1 MGAKC
6 PQTSRKAT
14 TATLNLDSPFER
26 LTALACAMFGT
37 PHAMV
42 GVIDG
47 DQTQFR
53 ANVGLDHTAL
63 PREQTATHL
72 MVAMGPGAVL
82 VVEDALENERLRDH
96 PMVTGQPGLRFF
108 AGVTIA
114 NAAGEAVGAIGVMDI
129 KPRPRPSDAEVENL
143 RVLARMAG
151 EMIDQAEANLRQ
163 SEQLKL
169 LRLSEEMAGIGQWR
183 LDAETL
189 KSTWSDQ
196 VYRIYGVTRETF
208 DPNLADAIAFTHPD
222 DRETLR
228 QLVTRGLQTGE
239 GFCFRSRLIRADGEE
254 RLVEARADTERGRDG
269 RIASMFG
276 VFQDVTE
283 AVAAERRLAESEQRH
298 RLLADRATDIIIT
311 YGVNG
316 LVTYV
321 SPSIERV
328 SGHRPREV
336 IGRPVTDLIHPEDVP
351 GLAESF
357 REFVKAPPEWSQ
369 RGVTYRGLVKDGGYR
384 WFEAR
389 TSIIRDDEGRVVEFQ
404 DLVRDVTETK
414 RLEEALI
421 EARDR
426 AEAGARAKSEF
437 LANMSHELR
446 TPLTSVIGFSG
457 LLQQSAALPETERRY
472 ADRIGTASEA
482 LLGVINDI
490 LDYSKLEAGAVEME
504 ARAFDPRALAQAA
517 AAMIEGQCEV
527 KGLALAVELDPQLP
541 AALTG
546 DEGRL
551 RQVMLNFLANA
562 TKFTAAGGVTLAAS
576 WSNGRLRVA
585 VRDTGIG
592 IPADKIDTLFER
604 FSQADNSTT
613 RVYGGTG
620 LGLSISR
627 RLVEMMDGEIGA
639 ESRVG
644 EGSTFWFEIPLSP
657 AEAIISDDRYGDD
670 TPSPEG
676 LRILVA
682 DDAAANREL
691 AVAIL
696 GGLGVAVETV
706 EDGAQAVEAA
716 RNGAYDLIL
725 MDVHMPVV
733 DGLDATRAIR
743 RLDGPVGQTPIVALT
758 ANVQPEQVQR
768 CREAGMDD
776 HVGKPIQVAEL
787 LRVIAARLEQR
798 SGQETSDAA

>member
-1 MGAKC
+1 MGAKR
-6 PQTSRKAT
+6 PQESRKAT
-14 TATLNLDSPFER
+14 TESLNLDSPFER
-26 LTALACAMFGT
+26 LTSLARVMFDT

-47 DQTQFR
+47 DLTLFR
-53 ANVGLDHTAL
+53 ANVGLDQSEL
-63 PREQTATHL
+63 PRELTATHL

-82 VVEDALENERLRDH
+82 IVEDGLKDERVRNH
-96 PMVTGQPGLRFF
+96 PMVTGAPFLRFF

-114 NAAGEAVGAIGVMDI
+114 NADGAAVGAIGVMDV
-129 KPRPRPSDAEVENL
+129 KPRARPTDAEIENL
-143 RVLARMAG
+143 KVLARMAG
-151 EMIDQAEANLRQ
+151 EMIDQVAANQRQ

-183 LDAETL
+183 MDAETL

-208 DPNLADAIAFTHPD
+208 DPSLGDALDFFHPD
-222 DRETLR
+222 DGETIR
-228 QLVTRGLQTGE
+228 RMVVRGLETGE
-239 GFCFRSRLIRADGEE
+239 GFHTRARLIRADGEE
-254 RLVEARADTERGRDG
+254 RLVETHADTERGPDG
-269 RIASMFG
+269 KVVSMFG

-283 AVAAERRLAESEQRH
+283 AEAATRRMAESEQRH
-298 RLLADRATDIIIT
+298 RMLADRATDIIIT
-311 YGVNG
+311 YGVDG

-328 SGHRPREV
+328 SGHLPREV

-351 GLAESF
+351 GLAASF

-369 RGVTYRGLVKDGGYR
+369 RGVTYRGLVKDGGTR

-389 TSIIRDDEGRVVEFQ
+389 TSIIRDDEGRVIEFQ
-404 DLVRDVTETK
+404 DLVRDVTDTK

-504 ARAFDPRALAQAA
+504 ARAFDPRTLAQAA
-517 AAMIEGQCEV
+517 VAMVEGQCEV
-527 KGLALAVELDPQLP
+527 KGLAMAVVLDPDLP
-541 AALTG
+541 PALTG

-562 TKFTAAGGVTLAAS
+562 AKFTAKGCVTLETS
-576 WSNGRLRVA
+576 WTGERLRIA
-585 VRDTGIG
+585 VTDTGIG
-592 IPADKIDTLFER
+592 IAEEKIDTLFER

-627 RLVEMMDGEIGA
+627 RLVEMMGGEIGA
-639 ESRVG
+639 HSRIG
-644 EGSTFWFEIPLSP
+644 EGSTFWFEVPLTP
-657 AEAIISDDRYGDD
+657 AEALASDDEANGAAA
-670 TPSPEG
+670 SPDG
-676 LRILVA
+676 LRILMA

-691 AVAIL
+691 VVAIL
-696 GGLGVAVETV
+696 GGMGVALETV
-706 EDGAQAVEAA
+706 EDGARAVEAA
-716 RNGAYDLIL
+716 RVGGYDLIL
-725 MDVHMPVV
+725 MDVHMPVM

-743 RLDGPVGQTPIVALT
+743 ALDGEAGRVPIVALT
-758 ANVQPEQVQR
+758 ANVQPEQVLR
-768 CREAGMDD
+768 CQEAGMDD

-798 SGQETSDAA
+798 ASLKASEAA

>member
-1 MGAKC
+1 MGAKR
-6 PQTSRKAT
+6 PHKSRKTT
-14 TATLNLDSPFER
+14 TATLNLESPFER

-47 DQTQFR
+47 EQTLFR
-53 ANVGLDHTAL
+53 ANVGLDQSEMQ
-63 PREQTATHL
+63 RELTATHL

-82 VVEDALENERLRDH
+82 IVENALDDERVRNH
-96 PMVTGQPGLRFF
+96 PMVTGKPGLRFF

-114 NAAGEAVGAIGVMDI
+114 DAAGEAVGAIGVMDVQ
-129 KPRPRPSDAEVENL
+129 PRARPSDVEIGNL
-143 RVLARMAG
+143 RTLAQMAG
-151 EMIDQAEANLRQ
+151 EIIDQANLAKRQ
-163 SEQLKL
+163 SEQLAL
-169 LRLSEEMAGIGQWR
+169 LSLAEEMAGVGHFR
-183 LDAETL
+183 VEARTGRV
-189 KSTWSDQ
+189 SWSDE
-196 VYRIYGVTRETF
+196 VFRIYGLEPGSV
-208 DPNLADAIAFTHPD
+208 DPNLYDAIGAYHPD
-222 DRETLR
+222 DAEVIRE
-228 QLVTRGLQTGE
+228 LVTRALETGE
-239 GFCFRSRLIRADGEE
+239 GYDAQLRLTRADGVE
-254 RLVEARADTERGRDG
+254 RVTRSKAHCERDQTG
-269 RIASMFG
+269 AVSALFG

-283 AVAAERRLAESEQRH
+283 SVEAAQQIAESERRH
-298 RLLADRATDIIIT
+298 RILADRATDIIIT

-316 LVTYV
+316 LVSYV

-328 SGHRPREV
+328 SGHRPEDV
-336 IGRPVTDLIHPEDVP
+336 IGRPVTDLIHPDDIP
-351 GLAESF
+351 RLAESF
-357 REFVKAPPEWSQ
+357 REFVQAPPEWSQ
-369 RGVTYRGLVKDGGYR
+369 RGVTYRGLVKDGGVR

-457 LLQQSAALPETERRY
+457 LLQQSTALPETERRY

-504 ARAFDPRALAQAA
+504 ARAFDPRALTQAT
-517 AAMIEGQCEV
+517 AAMVEGQCAV
-527 KGLALAVELDPQLP
+527 KGLTLSVVLDPDLP

-546 DEGRL
+546 DGGRL

-562 TKFTAAGGVTLAAS
+562 AKFTAAGQVSLEAS
-576 WSNGRLRVA
+576 WSGGRLRVA

-592 IPADKIDTLFER
+592 IPAEKIASLFER

-613 RVYGGTG
+613 RLYGGTG

-627 RLVEMMDGEIGA
+627 RLVEMMGGEIGV
-639 ESRVG
+639 ESRDG
-644 EGSTFWFEIPLSP
+644 EGSTFWFEVPLMP
-657 AEAIISDDRYGDD
+657 AEAIEGQAGSGSDV
-670 TPSPEG
+670 PSPDG

-696 GGLGVAVETV
+696 GGLGVVVETV
-706 EDGAQAVEAA
+706 EDGGEAVEAA
-716 RNGAYDLIL
+716 RTGGYDLIL
-725 MDVHMPVV
+725 MDVHMPVM

-743 RLDGPVGQTPIVALT
+743 SLGGEPGRVPIIALT

-787 LRVIAARLEQR
+787 LRVIAARMDQR
-798 SGQETSDAA
+798 AALKASDAA

>member
-1 MGAKC
+1 MGAKR

-14 TATLNLDSPFER
+14 TVTLDLDSPFER
-26 LTALACAMFGT
+26 LTTLACSMFGT

-42 GVIDG
+42 GVISG
-47 DQTQFR
+47 DQTLFR
-53 ANVGLDHTAL
+53 ANIGLDHTEL
-63 PREQTATHL
+63 PRELTATHM
-72 MVAMGPGAVL
+72 MVSMGPGAVL
-82 VVEDALENERLRDH
+82 IVENGLEDERVRNH
-96 PMVTGQPGLRFF
+96 PMVTGSPGLRFF
-108 AGVTIA
+108 AGATVT
-114 NAAGEAVGAIGVMDI
+114 NGAGEAVGALGVMDVR
-129 KPRPRPSDAEVENL
+129 PRPRPSDTEIENL
-143 RVLARMAG
+143 KMLARMAG
-151 EMIDQAEANLRQ
+151 EMIDRAEANVRQ

-169 LRLSEEMAGIGQWR
+169 LKLSEEMAGVGQWR
-183 LDAETL
+183 MDAETL

-196 VYRIYGVTRETF
+196 VYRIYGVTREDF
-208 DPNLADAIAFTHPD
+208 DPNLMDAVAFTHPD
-222 DRETLR
+222 DRDTLNEMVAR
-228 QLVTRGLQTGE
+228 ALRTGE
-239 GFCFRSRLIRADGEE
+239 GFRLRSRLIRADGAE
-254 RLVEARADTERGRDG
+254 RLVEARADTERGPDG
-269 RIASMFG
+269 RIVSMFG

-283 AVAAERRLAESEQRH
+283 AVEAERRMAESEQRH

-311 YGVNG
+311 YGVDG
-316 LVTYV
+316 RVTYV

-328 SGHRPREV
+328 SGHRPQDV

-369 RGVTYRGLVKDGGYR
+369 RGVTYRGLVKDGGVR

-389 TSIIRDDEGRVVEFQ
+389 TSIIRDDEGRVIEFQ

-472 ADRIGTASEA
+472 VDRISTASEA

-517 AAMIEGQCEV
+517 AAMVEGQCEV
-527 KGLALAVELDPQLP
+527 KGLTLSVVVDPNLP

-551 RQVMLNFLANA
+551 RQVMLNFLSNA
-562 TKFTAAGGVTLAAS
+562 AKFTATGGVTLEAS
-576 WSNGRLRVA
+576 WTGERLRIA
-585 VRDTGIG
+585 VTDTGIG
-592 IPADKIDTLFER
+592 VATGKIDTLFER

-627 RLVEMMDGEIGA
+627 RLVEMMGGEIGA
-639 ESRVG
+639 KSRIG
-644 EGSTFWFEIPLSP
+644 EGATFWFEVPLTL
-657 AEAIISDDRYGDD
+657 AEATATAERTDAG
-670 TPSPEG
+670 TASPEG
-676 LRILVA
+676 LRLLMA

-691 AVAIL
+691 VVAIL
-696 GGLGVAVETV
+696 GGMGVTLETV
-706 EDGAQAVEAA
+706 EDGVQAVEAA
-716 RNGAYDLIL
+716 RDGGYDLIL
-725 MDVHMPVV
+725 MDVHMPLM

-743 RLDGPVGQTPIVALT
+743 ALDGEAGRVPIVALT
-758 ANVQPEQVQR
+758 ANVQPEQVLR

-798 SGQETSDAA
+798 ASLKASEAA

>member
-1 MGAKC
+1 MGAKR
-6 PQTSRKAT
+6 PQESRKAT
-14 TATLNLDSPFER
+14 TEPLNLDSPFER
-26 LTALACAMFGT
+26 LTALARVMFGA

-47 DQTQFR
+47 EHTLFR
-53 ANVGLDHTAL
+53 ANVGLDQTAL
-63 PREQTATHL
+63 PRELTATHM
-72 MVAMGPGAVL
+72 MVAMGPNAVL
-82 VVEDALENERLRDH
+82 IVEDGLKDERFRNH
-96 PMVTGQPGLRFF
+96 PMVTGAPFLRFF

-114 NAAGEAVGAIGVMDI
+114 NAEGEAVGAIGVMDI
-129 KPRPRPSDAEVENL
+129 KPRERPGDAEIENL
-143 RVLARMAG
+143 KVLARMAG
-151 EMIDQAEANLRQ
+151 EIIDQAAANQRQ

-169 LRLSEEMAGIGQWR
+169 LRLSEEMTGVGQWR
-183 LDAETL
+183 MDAETL

-208 DPNLADAIAFTHPD
+208 DPNLGDAIEFFHPD
-222 DRETLR
+222 DREAIR
-228 QLVTRGLQTGE
+228 EAVMRGLQTGE
-239 GFCFRSRLIRADGEE
+239 GFRTRMRLIRADGEE
-254 RLVEARADTERGRDG
+254 RLVEAHADTERGPDG
-269 RIASMFG
+269 RVASMFG

-283 AVAAERRLAESEQRH
+283 VEAATRRLAESEQRH

-311 YGVNG
+311 YGVDG

-328 SGHRPREV
+328 SGHLPHDV
-336 IGRPVTDLIHPEDVP
+336 VGRPVTDLIHPEDVP

-369 RGVTYRGLVKDGGYR
+369 RGVTYRGLVKGGGTL

-389 TSIIRDDEGRVVEFQ
+389 TSMIRDENGRVVEFQ

-457 LLQQSAALPETERRY
+457 LLQQSAALPKTERRY
-472 ADRIGTASEA
+472 VDRISTASEA

-504 ARAFDPRALAQAA
+504 ARAFDPGALAHAA
-517 AAMIEGQCEV
+517 AAMVEGQCEV
-527 KGLALAVELDPQLP
+527 KGLRLAVAVDPGLP
-541 AALTG
+541 EALTG

-562 TKFTAAGGVTLAAS
+562 VKFTATGGVTLEAS
-576 WSNGRLRVA
+576 WTGERLRVA
-585 VRDTGIG
+585 VTDTGIG
-592 IPADKIDTLFER
+592 IAAEKIDTLFER

-627 RLVEMMDGEIGA
+627 RLVEMMGGEIGA
-639 ESRVG
+639 ESRAG
-644 EGSTFWFEIPLSP
+644 EGSTFWFEVPLTP
-657 AEAIISDDRYGDD
+657 AEVIAGDDRADGQ
-670 TPSPEG
+670 TASPEG
-676 LRILVA
+676 LRILMA

-691 AVAIL
+691 VVAIM
-696 GGLGVAVETV
+696 GGLGVALETV

-716 RNGAYDLIL
+716 RGGGYDLIL
-725 MDVHMPVV
+725 MDVHMPVM

-743 RLDGPVGQTPIVALT
+743 ALAGEAGRVPIIALT

-776 HVGKPIQVAEL
+776 HVGKPIQVTEL

-798 SGQETSDAA
+798 ASLKATEAA